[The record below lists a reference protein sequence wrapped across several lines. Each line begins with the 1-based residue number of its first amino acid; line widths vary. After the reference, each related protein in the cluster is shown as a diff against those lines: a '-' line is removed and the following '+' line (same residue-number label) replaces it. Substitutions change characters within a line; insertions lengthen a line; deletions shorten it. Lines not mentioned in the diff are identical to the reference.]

1 MWTARW
7 GVGPESD
14 AKRARKKEKKVP
26 SKRVL
31 VVGAGQPAAG
41 RQRANPGVV
50 VVLLDHCRAW
60 IAAGRRQEVAVAVW
74 DAEAKSAARRL
85 QKHQKK
91 AVSRRSWLG
100 GCL

>member
-1 MWTARW
+1 M
-7 GVGPESD
+7 
-14 AKRARKKEKKVP
+14 P

-50 VVLLDHCRAW
+50 TVLLDHCRAW
-60 IAAGRRQEVAVAVW
+60 IAVGRHQEVADAVW
-74 DAEAKSAARRL
+74 DAEAKSVARRL
-85 QKHQKK
+85 QKYQKK